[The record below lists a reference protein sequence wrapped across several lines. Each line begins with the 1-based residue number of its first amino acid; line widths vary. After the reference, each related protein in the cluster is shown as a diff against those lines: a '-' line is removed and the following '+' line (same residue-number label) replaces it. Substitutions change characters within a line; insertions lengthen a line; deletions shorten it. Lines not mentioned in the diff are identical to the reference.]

1 MEKIAIVTGGARG
14 IGKAIVE
21 TLARKGVK
29 VIADYNRSK
38 EKAEILKEELEK
50 ENIFID
56 IIKADVSKKEECE
69 KLVQYA
75 IDKYGKIDILV
86 NN

>member
-38 EKAEILKEELEK
+38 EKAEILKK
-50 ENIFID
+50 E
-56 IIKADVSKKEECE
+56 
-69 KLVQYA
+69 
-75 IDKYGKIDILV
+75 
-86 NN
+86 